1 MKRIFTTIMLFT
13 VLSISLNA
21 QVNHIVISAIY
32 GGGGNAGAKF
42 KYDFI
47 ELFNPTSGDITLTNW
62 AVQYGSATGTA
73 KWASKKA
80 ITATIP
86 SGHYFLI
93 QLAGSATVGGNIPT
107 PDSIGNINMSA
118 SNGKVA
124 LTSDTVP
131 LTGANVSGGSLVD
144 LVGFGTGNGFETKA
158 APAGSA
164 TKCIIRING
173 GCTDTDDN
181 SKDFVLDSTTNV
193 PRNSSSPANNCA
205 LLPVILSSFTASLV
219 NNQVA
224 LKWVT
229 KTEINFNYFEIE
241 RSLDKI
247 NFGTIA
253 TIPATKVIDGSTY
266 QFSDEVSIG
275 NVYYRLKMVDNQGA
289 IKYSAITTVNKLIGP
304 ISAYPNPV
312 VNSLIVNHPKAIGTT
327 TIKILS
333 IEGKIMARK
342 QIEIGATQTTFDV
355 NKLKNGNYIL
365 SFEDGVSSNS
375 IHIVK

>member
-1 MKRIFTTIMLFT
+1 M
-13 VLSISLNA
+13 SITLNA

-32 GGGGNAGAKF
+32 GGGGNAGAKY

-93 QLAGSATVGGNIPT
+93 QLATGNATIGSDIPT
-107 PDSIGNINMSA
+107 PDSIGTINMGA
-118 SNGKVA
+118 ANGKVA

-144 LVGFGTGNGFETKA
+144 LVGFGTSNGFETKA
-158 APAGSA
+158 APAGSN

-181 SKDFVLDSTTNV
+181 SKDFILDSTTYV

-205 LLPVILSSFTASLV
+205 LLPVILSSFTASFV

-224 LKWVT
+224 LKWAT
-229 KTEINFNYFEIE
+229 TTEINFNNFEIE
-241 RSLDKI
+241 KSFDKS
-247 NFGTIA
+247 NFTSIA
-253 TIPATKVIDGSTY
+253 TIPASKVISGSTY
-266 QFSDEVSIG
+266 QFKDEVSIG
-275 NVYYRLKMVDNQGA
+275 NVYYRLKMIDNQGA
-289 IKYSAITTVNKLIGP
+289 IKYSAITTVNKLIGT

-333 IEGKIMARK
+333 IEGKIMATK

-365 SFEDGVSSNS
+365 SFEDGVSSNT